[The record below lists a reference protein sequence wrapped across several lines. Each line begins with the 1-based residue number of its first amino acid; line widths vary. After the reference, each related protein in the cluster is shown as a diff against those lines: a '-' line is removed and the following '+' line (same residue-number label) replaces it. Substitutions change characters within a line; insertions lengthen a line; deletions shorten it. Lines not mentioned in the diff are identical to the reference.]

1 MFIGIGTPIP
11 VIANL
16 PGPSRPG
23 GGGPFE
29 YTPIDNSF
37 SMEFDGAESYF
48 QGPDISSLDNAS
60 AFSISFWFKPN
71 VLNVSHRIV
80 SKYRGTNDRTSVS
93 LFNTTFNINISR
105 NGLKTG
111 VTTYPTENPIPWK
124 HIGIIFD
131 GTKSTNAEK
140 LICLFNGLPQPLT
153 FSQGDLPSQTADTS
167 GYNFNIGALDATPAG
182 LGILNPVNGKLDEVA
197 VWGGKALSEDTMK
210 AIYDTTANNPG
221 KVADLSETPEGQPT
235 AWYRMGD

>member
-60 AFSISFWFKPN
+60 AFSISFWFKPTFF
-71 VLNVSHRIV
+71 LLIFFHIRR
-80 SKYRGTNDRTSVS
+80 KSVY
-93 LFNTTFNINISR
+93 L
-105 NGLKTG
+105 
-111 VTTYPTENPIPWK
+111 
-124 HIGIIFD
+124 
-131 GTKSTNAEK
+131 
-140 LICLFNGLPQPLT
+140 
-153 FSQGDLPSQTADTS
+153 
-167 GYNFNIGALDATPAG
+167 
-182 LGILNPVNGKLDEVA
+182 
-197 VWGGKALSEDTMK
+197 
-210 AIYDTTANNPG
+210 
-221 KVADLSETPEGQPT
+221 
-235 AWYRMGD
+235 